1 MSRLIPIDKIDPS
14 PWARLFPHDE
24 EHITRLAEDI
34 EERGV
39 QTPLHVYPTGARF
52 QLLAGHDRLDAL
64 RRNGETEA
72 PCEER
77 STLSSE
83 DARFEYFCKD
93 NTLRKD
99 VDKRALAKAALA
111 RYPDWSDRR
120 LALLVGC
127 SNTLVGHVRTDAVS
141 DGTVSTVDT
150 RTGVDGVQQPA
161 TKPARTDPAA
171 NGTTPPAAKQD
182 TPPKANGK
190 PAPAEPDHGYGE
202 DDMGG
207 GEDELT
213 ATQQRLADTLE
224 LVESLTTDDTA
235 RELRKKCADY
245 AALRALKMA
254 DERELH
260 ESRKDATYAKGMLT
274 KIRGALEVEKDSE
287 IIPAIRELKA
297 TAIA

>member
-14 PWARLFPHDE
+14 PWADEFDHDE
-24 EHITRLAEDI
+24 EHVARLTVDV
-34 EERGV
+34 EERGI
-39 QTPLHVYPTGARF
+39 QTPIHVYPTDGRF
-52 QLLAGHDRLDAL
+52 ELLAGHDRLEAAK
-64 RRNGETEA
+64 RNGLKEVPA
-72 PCEER
+72 DMRSALDEE
-77 STLSSE
+77 
-83 DARFEYFCKD
+83 ARFLYFIRD

-99 VDKRALAKAALA
+99 PDRRKLAGSVL
-111 RYPDWSDRR
+111 RRHPDWSDRR
-120 LALLVGC
+120 VALTCGCGHQLVA
-127 SNTLVGHVRTDAVS
+127 TVRSEMVAA
-141 DGTVSTVDT
+141 GMVDDSST

-161 TKPARTDPAA
+161 AKPARTDPAA
-171 NGTTPPAAKQD
+171 NGTTPPAARQD
-182 TPPKANGK
+182 APPKANGK
-190 PAPAEPDHGYGE
+190 PASAEPDHGYGE

-224 LVESLTTDDTA
+224 LVESLTKDDTA

-260 ESRKDATYAKGMLT
+260 ESRKDATYAKGMLK
-274 KIRGALEVEKDSE
+274 KIRGTLDVEKDSE